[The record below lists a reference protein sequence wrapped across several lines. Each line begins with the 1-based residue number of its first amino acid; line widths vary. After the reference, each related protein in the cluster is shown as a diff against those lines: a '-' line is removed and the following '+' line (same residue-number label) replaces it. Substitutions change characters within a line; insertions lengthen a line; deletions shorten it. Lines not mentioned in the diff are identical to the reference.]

1 MSTRVTAAT
10 EFVVE
15 DGIAVTTAARVLGVS
30 RQSVYDRLRAAPS
43 TDPGGEDD
51 GGGRAAGRRAR
62 RAVHVVAPVLPQD
75 WQTMGLG
82 PEHCDVQTAI
92 HVLARRHPA
101 AGYRKITARA
111 RRAGYVLNRK
121 KTARLLKAWGFLRA
135 GRKRHPKA
143 QGRPFDITAS
153 NQLWQTDMTSIW
165 CGEDGWGYFTAV
177 IDCFDRVLLGWSFT
191 LRCRSKDI
199 SPSLEMAW
207 VTAFPY
213 GRDTSAG
220 DDEDEMVTV
229 RHDNGTQFTATHYRD
244 VAKALDLRLSR
255 TAYRHPDGNA
265 FIERMFRTL
274 KEEAI
279 WPNELDSYDQAL
291 EVILAWMTD
300 YNTERPHAS
309 LGDRTPAEARA
320 EAAPH
325 KAAA

>member
-1 MSTRVTAAT
+1 VSTRVTAAT

-30 RQSVYDRLRAAPS
+30 RQAVYDRLRPVRS
-43 TDPGGEDD
+43 TDLGDAEDG
-51 GGGRAAGRRAR
+51 GGGRAARRR
-62 RAVHVVAPVLPQD
+62 DQRLHLVAPVLPED
-75 WQTMGLG
+75 WQMMDLG
-82 PEHCDVQTAI
+82 PERCDVATAI

-121 KTARLLKAWGFLRA
+121 KTARLLKVWGFLRT
-135 GRKRHPKA
+135 GRKPHPKA

-165 CGEDGWGYFTAV
+165 CGEDGWGYVTAV
-177 IDCFDRVLLGWSFT
+177 IDTFDRVLLGWSFT
-191 LRCRSKDI
+191 LRCRSMDV

-207 VTAFPY
+207 ATAFPY
-213 GRDTSAG
+213 GQG
-220 DDEDEMVTV
+220 EDETAVTV
-229 RHDNGTQFTATHYRD
+229 RHDNGTQFTAIHYRG
-244 VAKALDLRLSR
+244 VAKNLGLLLSR

-279 WPNELDSYDQAL
+279 WPNEFDSFNQAL
-291 EVILAWMTD
+291 AAILAWIQD

-309 LGDRTPAEARA
+309 LGERTPAEARA
-320 EAAPH
+320 EAAQH
-325 KAAA
+325 KTAA

>member
-1 MSTRVTAAT
+1 MSVRVTAAT

-15 DGIAVTTAARVLGVS
+15 DGIAVTTAARVLQVS
-30 RQSVYDRLRAAPS
+30 RQAVYDRLRPAPS
-43 TDPGGEDD
+43 TDLGDAED
-51 GGGRAAGRRAR
+51 GGGRAAGRRGR
-62 RAVHVVAPVLPQD
+62 RALHLVAPVLPED
-75 WQTMGLG
+75 WQTMDLG
-82 PEHCDVQTAI
+82 PGRCDVATAI

-121 KTARLLKAWGFLRA
+121 KTARLLKAWGFLRT
-135 GRKRHPKA
+135 GRKPHPKA

-177 IDCFDRVLLGWSFT
+177 IDTFDRVLLGWSFT
-191 LRCRSKDI
+191 LRCRSVDV

-207 VTAFPY
+207 ATAFPY
-213 GRDTSAG
+213 GQG
-220 DDEDEMVTV
+220 EDEPAVTV
-229 RHDNGTQFTATHYRD
+229 RHDNGTQFTAIHYRG
-244 VAKALDLRLSR
+244 VAKTLGLTLSR

-279 WPNELDSYDQAL
+279 WPNEFDSFDQAL
-291 EVILAWMTD
+291 AAIVAWIED

-309 LGDRTPAEARA
+309 LGERTPAEARA
-320 EAAPH
+320 EAAQH
-325 KAAA
+325 KTAA

>member
-1 MSTRVTAAT
+1 MSTRVTAAAQ
-10 EFVVE
+10 FVVQ
-15 DGIAVTTAARVLGVS
+15 DGISVSCAARVLQVS
-30 RQSVYDRLRAAPS
+30 RQSVHVRLRPRPS
-43 TDPGGEDD
+43 AGQDAD
-51 GGGRAAGRRAR
+51 GLAVDRAAGRRAR
-62 RAVHVVAPVLPQD
+62 RLHLVAPVLPDD
-75 WQTMGLG
+75 WQAMDLG
-82 PEHCDVQTAI
+82 PDHCDVETAI

-121 KTARLLKAWGFLRA
+121 KTARLLKAWGFLRT
-135 GRKRHPKA
+135 GRKPHPKA
-143 QGRPFDITAS
+143 QGKPFDITAS

-177 IDCFDRVLLGWSFT
+177 IDTYDRVLLGWSFT
-191 LRCRSKDI
+191 LRCRSTDV
-199 SPSLEMAW
+199 SPSLQMAW
-207 VTAFPY
+207 ATAFPY
-213 GRDTSAG
+213 GRDA
-220 DDEDEMVTV
+220 DEPKVTV

-244 VAKALDLRLSR
+244 VATTLDLTLSR

-279 WPNELDSYDQAL
+279 WPNELDSFDQAL
-291 EVILAWMTD
+291 AAILAWMID

-309 LGDRTPAEARA
+309 LGERTPAEARA
-320 EAAPH
+320 EAAQH